1 MGRGRR
7 PLPSSFKNQTIK
19 NKENKMKKT
28 LLALLSIAIA
38 FTAIAPAQA
47 QDERVLA
54 IIDSAINSNNFKS
67 IVHEVCYTT
76 VKSSVPTQN
85 MSCPNGE
92 LFMEGKGAA
101 SAAWPL
107 QRDAKTKLPIPGMF
121 DHSSGTF
128 HGDQMVKSALTVN
141 PNLKIVFIRVN
152 NITNLGAGSTP
163 ADGQTIL
170 KALEW
175 VTANAS
181 KYSIDAVSVS
191 IAGITTLGRVQS
203 LHPGCT
209 TPSIL
214 NPFTSQVSQLNAA
227 NIPTFVAT
235 GNHGSRTLVGFPAC
249 VPGVIGV
256 GGLVDKTDRL
266 DPVTNSGP
274 GLDMVETAKVSITR
288 YNGSPS
294 DSFGTSVSTALVS
307 AKYVNTNTFKTFGE
321 YLNSLKK
328 VLINNVSYIR
338 N

>member
-1 MGRGRR
+1 M
-7 PLPSSFKNQTIK
+7 PSSFKNQTITT
-19 NKENKMKKT
+19 NKENKMKKV
-28 LLALLSIAIA
+28 LLSLVTIALA

-54 IIDSAINSNNFKS
+54 IIDSAINSNNFNS
-67 IVHEVCYTT
+67 IVHEVCFTT

-101 SAAWPL
+101 SASWPTNL
-107 QRDAKTKLPIPGMF
+107 
-121 DHSSGTF
+121 SSPTF

-152 NITNLGAGSTP
+152 NITNLGAGSAP

-170 KALEW
+170 SALDW
-175 VTANAS
+175 VNKNAS

-191 IAGITTLGRVQS
+191 IAGITTNLKTRAQS

-274 GLDMVETAKVSITR
+274 GLDMVETAKVTITK
-288 YNGSPS
+288 YNGSVT
-294 DSFGTSVSTALVS
+294 DSFGTSVSTALAS
-307 AKYVNTNTFKTFGE
+307 AHYVNRNTSKTFGE

-328 VLINNVSYIR
+328 VLINSVSYIR